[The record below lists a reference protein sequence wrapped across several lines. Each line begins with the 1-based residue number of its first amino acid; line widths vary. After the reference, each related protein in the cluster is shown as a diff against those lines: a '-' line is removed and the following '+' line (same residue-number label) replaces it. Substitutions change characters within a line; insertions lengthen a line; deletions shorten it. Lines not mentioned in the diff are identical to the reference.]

1 MRFRSFLLKDGY
13 HMVQYSVYARVCPG
27 TDAVE
32 KHRQRIME
40 HLPKNGAIRMLTV
53 TEKQYEGI
61 DILLGGLTQA
71 DGPFESETGR
81 DFQRACPRRS
91 RRCASARR
99 RGYRGRDS

>member
-1 MRFRSFLLKDGY
+1 MRIIVFFDLPVQTKSQRRDAVRFRSFLLKDGY

-53 TEKQYEGI
+53 TEKQFAGMTYITGQYKTDVI
-61 DILLGGLTQA
+61 DSDERLVIL
-71 DGPFESETGR
+71 
-81 DFQRACPRRS
+81 
-91 RRCASARR
+91 
-99 RGYRGRDS
+99 

>member
-1 MRFRSFLLKDGY
+1 MRIIVFFDLPVQTKSQRRDALRFRSFLLKDGY

-71 DGPFESETGR
+71 DGPFESETLSV
-81 DFQRACPRRS
+81 F
-91 RRCASARR
+91 
-99 RGYRGRDS
+99 